1 MWLEREAIAQERFRK
16 KKEDEDRKLRE
27 KLEQEVCTQIMY
39 NVWTADL
46 RQSHQH
52 IHLISVL
59 IALKSLMLLAITV
72 FSLIFGMLDKRN
84 FQTGRIILLR
94 VELSRIP
101 SNCR

>member
-52 IHLISVL
+52 IHLISALNSTEILNAIGHYSVL
-59 IALKSLMLLAITV
+59 PYFWHV
-72 FSLIFGMLDKRN
+72 R
-84 FQTGRIILLR
+84 
-94 VELSRIP
+94 
-101 SNCR
+101 

>member
-16 KKEDEDRKLRE
+16 EKEDEDRKLRE

-39 NVWTADL
+39 NVWTVDL

-59 IALKSLMLLAITV
+59 IALKS
-72 FSLIFGMLDKRN
+72 
-84 FQTGRIILLR
+84 
-94 VELSRIP
+94 
-101 SNCR
+101 

>member
-52 IHLISVL
+52 IYLISVL
-59 IALKSLMLLAITV
+59 IALKS
-72 FSLIFGMLDKRN
+72 
-84 FQTGRIILLR
+84 
-94 VELSRIP
+94 
-101 SNCR
+101 